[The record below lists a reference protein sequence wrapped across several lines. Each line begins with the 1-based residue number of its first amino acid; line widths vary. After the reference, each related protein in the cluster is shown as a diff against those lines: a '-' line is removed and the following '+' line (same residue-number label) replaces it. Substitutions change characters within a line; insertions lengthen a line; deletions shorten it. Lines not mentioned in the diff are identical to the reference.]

1 MSFELAFKLSSY
13 LLVLDGLLALWLT
26 RLFDPFSFA
35 LILAVA
41 TLSWW
46 SERLQAALS
55 KRLWDTLVLLA
66 LPFLILDLFYLAE
79 SFIAGVVHL
88 LVFITLYKLF
98 NRRQSRDYLDL
109 AIVSFFQLVA
119 ASALT
124 ISFTFFFAFLAY
136 MVIGTWTFIL
146 LHLKREAETSS
157 TSPQE
162 LWRSARLFGPRFF
175 LFSLGT
181 ALGAFVLTLGFFLI
195 MPRVG
200 RAYIPLRWRAGTMV
214 TGFSEK
220 VELGAFGTIQ
230 TDPTIVM
237 RVRLPDLDRKEAA
250 QLDLRWRGVA
260 FDRFDG
266 RSWSVSDAVK
276 QVLLRRRE
284 GVFFVARP
292 RDGSPALKQ
301 EIYLEPIG
309 AEALFAAPKA
319 IGVSGDFPSLLVDSL
334 GAIALSAP
342 PLSRIRYL
350 AFSQLEGPP
359 PPQPPTPTPQPLTPN
374 PSPYLQLP
382 ELSPRIRALAS
393 SIVEGTTTSYEKA
406 KKVEAYLLSNYRYSL
421 DLRRDPRFEPI
432 EDFLFEQK
440 SGNCEYFAASMTV
453 LLRSVGVPARVV
465 NGFQKG
471 EWNEF
476 GGYYAVRQRDAHS
489 WVEVYL
495 GPSGWLTFDPSP
507 RAGFEVES
515 QASSGFLARYLDS
528 LRMRWNRYV
537 IDYNLGDQVL
547 LARALKK
554 RSEALRDELSGSMS
568 ALKGKLRRLWVKA
581 APLGVGGWGL
591 GAGVA
596 LLALAIFLRSKG
608 GGSRH
613 RLRNG
618 LPRVPFYER
627 ALKLLARRGFV
638 KEPQMTPRE
647 FAKRLKSYDGEVF
660 AGIDQLFELYYRV
673 RFGGRPL
680 SPPEESQV
688 KALLAQLQSRHR

>member
-13 LLVLDGLLALWLT
+13 LLVLDGLFALWLT

-35 LILAVA
+35 LILAA
-41 TLSWW
+41 FAFSWW
-46 SERLQAALS
+46 SERLWAASS
-55 KRLWDTLVLLA
+55 KRLWDGLVLLA
-66 LPFLILDLFYLAE
+66 LPFLALDLFYLAE
-79 SFIAGVVHL
+79 SFVAGVVHL

-109 AIVSFFQLVA
+109 SIVSFFQLVA

-124 ISFTFFFAFLAY
+124 ISFTFLFIFLAY
-136 MVIGTWTFIL
+136 IVIGTWTFIL
-146 LHLKREAETSS
+146 LHLKREAESS
-157 TSPQE
+157 SASPQE
-162 LWRSARLFGPRFF
+162 LLSSARLFNPSFL
-175 LFSLGT
+175 LFSLGIS
-181 ALGAFVLTLGFFLI
+181 LGAFALTLGFFLI

-200 RAYIPLRWRAGTMV
+200 RAYIPLRWQAGTMV

-237 RVRLPDLDRKEAA
+237 RVRFPDLDGKEAVK
-250 QLDLRWRGVA
+250 LDLRWRGVA

-292 RDGSPALKQ
+292 RDGVPVLKQ

-309 AEALFAAPKA
+309 ADALFAAPKA
-319 IGVSGDFPSLLVDSL
+319 VGVAGDFPSLLFDSS
-334 GAIALSAP
+334 GALALPAP

-359 PPQPPTPTPQPLTPN
+359 PPQLLTPN
-374 PSPYLQLP
+374 PQPPTPNLSPYLQLP

-393 SIVEGTTTSYEKA
+393 SIAEGTTTPYEKA
-406 KKVEAYLLSNYRYSL
+406 KKVEAYLLRNYRYSL
-421 DLRRDPRFEPI
+421 DLKRDPRFEPV
-432 EDFLFEQK
+432 EDFLFEQR
-440 SGNCEYFAASMTV
+440 SGNCEYFAASMAV

-489 WVEVYL
+489 WVEVYV

-507 RAGFEVES
+507 RAGFEAEG

-547 LARALKK
+547 LARALKR
-554 RSEALRDELSGSMS
+554 RSEAFRDELSGSIS

-581 APLGVGGWGL
+581 APLGGWGL
-591 GAGVA
+591 GVGAV
-596 LLALAIFLRSKG
+596 LLILALFLRSKG

-613 RLRNG
+613 RLRNS

-638 KEPQMTPRE
+638 KDPQMTPRE
-647 FAKRLKSYDGEVF
+647 FAEKLKAHDGEAF
-660 AGIDQLFELYYRV
+660 AGLDELFELYYRV

-680 SPPEESQV
+680 SPPEESRV
-688 KALLAQLQSRHR
+688 KALLAQLQRRH